1 MSVVITVPGFKF
13 ILEMTC
19 TFLTK
24 FPPSSVTLDLDSNSL
39 EVNTLDGMRLL
50 SNVCVFNLS
59 IVTISPDFI
68 SVDTT

>member
-1 MSVVITVPGFKF
+1 MF
-13 ILEMTC
+13 
-19 TFLTK
+19 FLTK